1 MRVEP
6 NQISVVGEWK
16 GSGPEGEVCPAE
28 GSVSG
33 RTKGTEHHMMNCVE
47 LAPKVFT
54 HGTADPTDPHTGPAP
69 QPPLASL
76 THLLSMSLSSPV
88 LISASTLQ
96 RAAVLRGCVEILRLP
111 DFVWIIG
118 QKLSVVTIG

>member
-1 MRVEP
+1 MEP
-6 NQISVVGEWK
+6 NQICVVGEMK

-33 RTKGTEHHMMNCVE
+33 RTKGTEIQHHMMNCVE

-54 HGTADPTDPHTGPAP
+54 HGTVDLTDTHTGTAH
-69 QPPLASL
+69 QPPLTSV

-88 LISASTLQ
+88 LISNSTLQ